1 MTKRIISIQGNKGCG
16 KDVTATFIK
25 YLLDTPKI
33 LHNYKIA
40 KFLNF
45 STLYNNWDITCY
57 ANKLKQM
64 LAILLN
70 VDVEKFEDRDFKE
83 NWYFDFTLYK
93 FFHIDILDKS
103 QYLPDKEFSRQLKK
117 GNLNIVT
124 EYKLSIR
131 QILQCF
137 GTDIMRR
144 FFGDKLWVLST
155 LLNTDKNTIISDQR
169 FLIEN
174 ESVRMIY
181 DSYIIHI
188 SRPGHEPGNHPS
200 EKELVKLYQKKEY
213 DVLITNDGTL
223 EDLFNKCKEI
233 IYNDYL
239 I

>member
-1 MTKRIISIQGNKGCG
+1 MITKLSG
-16 KDVTATFIK
+16 KDVSAMFLAYLLNTPKFMHYYWLAKLLNFKYLKRDWKIIK
-25 YLLDTPKI
+25 Y
-33 LHNYKIA
+33 A
-40 KFLNF
+40 E
-45 STLYNNWDITCY
+45 S
-57 ANKLKQM
+57 LKKM

-70 VDVEKFEDRDFKE
+70 VDVSRFEDRDFKE

-103 QYLPDKEFSRQLKK
+103 QYLSDKEFSRQLKK
-117 GNLNIVT
+117 GNLDIIT

-137 GTDIMRR
+137 GTDVMRR
-144 FFGDKLWVLST
+144 FFGDKLWVLNT
-155 LLNTDKNTIISDQR
+155 LLNTDKNTILSDQR

-174 ESVRMIY
+174 ESVRMID
-181 DSYIIHI
+181 DSYIIHR

-200 EKELVKLYQKKEY
+200 EKELIKLYQKKEY